1 MTFKGKPLNLEG
13 MDTTLSSTLNA
24 TGLAVQDSQNRISA
38 DYARLMN
45 SHPVLDETS
54 EKSLSID
61 LYENNNLDAA
71 QKLVFSNLA
80 GVVYVARNYMG
91 YGLALMD
98 LVQEGTIGLMKAVK
112 QYNPYKNV
120 RLFAWALPWIKS
132 EIQQYVV
139 RNWKLVKAATT
150 DARKKLF
157 FNLRKMKNNA
167 LPLGENIQNIAKTL
181 NIPEHDVREMDQY
194 MNGHD
199 ADLDA
204 TLDMAGSNR
213 PDEVLEAKQHDTAL
227 TLAVDT
233 VQALPE
239 RESKIIQ
246 ARYIQEPASTLQE
259 LASDLNVSVE
269 RVRQLEKQALARL
282 KKMLTPAQLAL
293 PAS

>member
-1 MTFKGKPLNLEG
+1 

>member
-1 MTFKGKPLNLEG
+1 

-213 PDEVLEAKQHDTAL
+213 PDDALEAKQHDTAL

-239 RESKIIQ
+239 REYKIIQ

>member
-1 MTFKGKPLNLEG
+1 

-45 SHPVLDETS
+45 SHPVLDEAT
-54 EKSLSID
+54 EKRLGID

-112 QYNPYKNV
+112 QYNPYKSV

-139 RNWKLVKAATT
+139 RNWKMVKAATT

-167 LPLGENIQNIAKTL
+167 LPLGENIQHIAKTL
-181 NIPEHDVREMDQY
+181 NIPEQDVREMDLY

-199 ADLDA
+199 ADVDEALDISSP
-204 TLDMAGSNR
+204 DR
-213 PDEVLEAKQHDTAL
+213 PDVALETKQHDKAL

-246 ARYIQEPASTLQE
+246 ARYIQEPALTLQE
-259 LASDLNVSVE
+259 LAVELNVSVE
-269 RVRQLEKQALARL
+269 RVRQLEKQALSRL
-282 KKMLTPAQLAL
+282 KKMLMPAPQAQLAL
-293 PAS
+293 SAPK